1 MKISQD
7 WNSFCQCIDLANKI
21 YDSFKLTALVKAKIK
36 SPKSSAALWARVENA
51 DGGIDFFDDM
61 TDRRIQSS
69 QWMKYEV
76 NGIIDINSSKLYFGG
91 FCTNQGE
98 FYFKSFRLFLS
109 NKKETKEV
117 IINNPN
123 FDKVKSQLLVPG
135 WTQGIGN
142 ETPNQI
148 LEYNFISEVSEY
160 SKESHLKI
168 TYTDNFKNLKD
179 YDCEVYELLR
189 MLEDVSIRMIRS
201 IQNLTIDQLDYRI
214 NLTSNS
220 IALLIMHISAVES
233 FYQVFTFENRT
244 FNNTEKKRFESILKM
259 DSKAQETFVNFNIE
273 YYISYFHEI
282 RSRTLENFKKKSNG
296 WLKNRPSIS
305 DKNNHYHWLHVLEHQ
320 SYHIGQIE
328 LLKKLMN

>member
-1 MKISQD
+1 M
-7 WNSFCQCIDLANKI
+7 
-21 YDSFKLTALVKAKIK
+21 
-36 SPKSSAALWARVENA
+36 
-51 DGGIDFFDDM
+51 
-61 TDRRIQSS
+61 
-69 QWMKYEV
+69 
-76 NGIIDINSSKLYFGG
+76 
-91 FCTNQGE
+91 
-98 FYFKSFRLFLS
+98 
-109 NKKETKEV
+109 
-117 IINNPN
+117 
-123 FDKVKSQLLVPG
+123 
-135 WTQGIGN
+135 
-142 ETPNQI
+142 
-148 LEYNFISEVSEY
+148 
-160 SKESHLKI
+160 
-168 TYTDNFKNLKD
+168 
-179 YDCEVYELLR
+179 
-189 MLEDVSIRMIRS
+189 
-201 IQNLTIDQLDYRI
+201 DQLDYRI